1 MQDVLRTDRLVL
13 RHFNLDDAPRVQ
25 ALAGNWKVASMLARV
40 PYPYKD
46 GLAEAWIATHDAR
59 RTAKQ
64 GYAYA
69 IERNGELVGSIGL
82 DAADEDEDALELGY
96 WIGEAWWS
104 LGIATEAAR
113 RLIAEAFARLPAER
127 LTAGHFVENHASGRV
142 LTKLGFRY
150 IAENEIWSEA
160 RRAKLRGL
168 RMELPKA
175 RAATH
180 NLLASETTE

>member
-46 GLAEAWIATHDAR
+46 GLAEEWIATHDAR
-59 RTAKQ
+59 RAAGQ
-64 GYAYA
+64 SYAYA
-69 IERNGELVGSIGL
+69 IERDGELVGSIGL
-82 DAADEDEDALELGY
+82 EASGKDGGTFELGY

-104 LGIATEAAR
+104 RGIATEAGR

-127 LTAGHFVENHASGRV
+127 LTAGHIVENHASGRV

-160 RRAKLRGL
+160 RRARLRGL

-180 NLLASETTE
+180 DLLASETTE